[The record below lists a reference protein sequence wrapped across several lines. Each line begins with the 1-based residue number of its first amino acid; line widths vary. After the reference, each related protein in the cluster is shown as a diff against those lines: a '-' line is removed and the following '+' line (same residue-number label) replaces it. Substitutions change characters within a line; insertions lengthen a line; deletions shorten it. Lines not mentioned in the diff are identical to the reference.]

1 MGGQRLQS
9 AKWSLVLVSSG
20 MLGQQSYADVY
31 VQTSFFGI
39 GGNFL
44 SRGVGERDIRR
55 TLLMIM

>member
-9 AKWSLVLVSSG
+9 AKWSLVLVLSG
-20 MLGQQSYADVY
+20 MLGQRPYVDVY
-31 VQTSFFGI
+31 MKTCFFGI
-39 GGNFL
+39 GGNFV